1 MCQHTEDSQQLQNL
15 KLFYNFFKME
25 IWLFFEKLCLHTLAV
40 NLSLFVLI
48 SGACVEIYVFNADS
62 LCWPKYEFDP

>member
-1 MCQHTEDSQQLQNL
+1 
-15 KLFYNFFKME
+15 ME
-25 IWLFFEKLCLHTLAV
+25 IWLFFEKLCAYNTLAV